1 MGLDGSVDRLL
12 VVDAVTDEAV
22 DGPIDLSQQVRHL
35 RRILFMAFRHNWLRL
50 LGSTKTPQ
58 IDQGVGHQLHA
69 VVAPLDVLETQQQ
82 SLEFVLPRKR
92 PFHAIS

>member
-1 MGLDGSVDRLL
+1 MREVSSVPDDKELQIFHSPLPPSWNFACYESAAAR
-12 VVDAVTDEAV
+12 DYE
-22 DGPIDLSQQVRHL
+22 S
-35 RRILFMAFRHNWLRL
+35 NWLRL

-69 VVAPLDVLETQQQ
+69 VVAPLDALETQQQ